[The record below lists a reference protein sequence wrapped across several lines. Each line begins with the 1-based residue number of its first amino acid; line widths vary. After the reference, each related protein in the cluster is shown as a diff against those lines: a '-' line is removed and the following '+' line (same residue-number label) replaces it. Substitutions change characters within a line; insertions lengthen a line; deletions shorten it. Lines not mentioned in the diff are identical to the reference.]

1 MPAAATLNSG
11 VSTLAFTV
19 PVGAR
24 GFVVWNNSAT
34 ELRLRINAKAA
45 ASGTDEGIPI
55 AAGDSGTVFYT
66 HGFSQPLKE
75 WTINPE
81 IGGSTSTK
89 PPAAPLPPA
98 SAGTKPISDFPPC
111 SSEPLESM

>member
-11 VSTLAFTV
+11 FSTLAFTV

-45 ASGTDEGIPI
+45 ASGADEGIPI

-75 WTINPE
+75 PVNVYIYQAS
-81 IGGSTSTK
+81 GSALTSGVGWDKT
-89 PPAAPLPPA
+89 
-98 SAGTKPISDFPPC
+98 DY
-111 SSEPLESM
+111 